1 MIEKKV
7 ETKGHDAVFDSVFAW
22 RAEDN
27 KIYVRV
33 EGMGNVRTLFFDLDL
48 IEPTKGI
55 PVSPQI
61 ESRILRKELELISVN
76 KEVEKASAQVD
87 KFKIKLGKELKK
99 LDERKDRIDKYC
111 ETKKSEIRVLTEKC
125 AKLSDRNFIKS
136 CTDFSK
142 ALLTHLSEK

>member
-1 MIEKKV
+1 
-7 ETKGHDAVFDSVFAW
+7 
-22 RAEDN
+22 
-27 KIYVRV
+27 
-33 EGMGNVRTLFFDLDL
+33 MGNVRTLFFDLDL

-61 ESRILRKELELISVN
+61 ESKILRKELELISVN
-76 KEVEKASAQVD
+76 KEVEKASAEVE

-111 ETKKSEIRVLTEKC
+111 EDKKSEIAVLKEKC
-125 AKLSDRNFIKS
+125 AKLSDRKFIKS

-142 ALLTHLSEK
+142 ALLTHLSDK

>member
-1 MIEKKV
+1 MIEKKI

-22 RAEDN
+22 KAEED

-61 ESRILRKELELISVN
+61 ESKILRKELELISVN
-76 KEVEKASAQVD
+76 KEVEKASTRVN
-87 KFKIKLGKELKK
+87 KFKVELGQELKK
-99 LDERKDRIDKYC
+99 LDDKKDRIDKYC
-111 ETKKSEIRVLTEKC
+111 QDKKDEIKVLTEKC